1 MSAPRPYRLHAPGE
15 GFPDTPETGVAS
27 RVLHIDDDIR
37 VVAFSLAGAAEMSE
51 HLAPHPAVVQ
61 VLRGEVEFTL
71 DGEVVTLLPG
81 SWLHMDR
88 GARHA
93 VRARTPAAM
102 LLTLLRRGGAGA
114 P

>member
-1 MSAPRPYRLHAPGE
+1 MSTARPYRLHAPGE
-15 GFPDTPETGVAS
+15 GFPETPQAGVAS
-27 RVLHIDDDIR
+27 RVLHVDDDVR
-37 VVAFSLAGAAEMSE
+37 VVALSLAAGAEMSE
-51 HLAPHPAVVQ
+51 HRAPHPAVVQ

-71 DGEVVTLLPG
+71 GDDAVTLVPG

-88 GARHA
+88 GALHA